1 MKNIIHET
9 EHLAYVYLKGFG
21 FADEQIIPL
30 VELGKK
36 NLSEALEKLK
46 KLLNEEGYSLKDLD
60 NILHAI
66 KGLLLQLGNTQLAQE
81 LNAIRL
87 ELNNPKTVTSIE
99 ALLFNDT
106 KI

>member
-9 EHLAYVYLKGFG
+9 EHLAYAYLKGFG
-21 FADEQIIPL
+21 FEDEQITPL

-36 NLSEALEKLK
+36 NLSEALSNLK
-46 KLLNEEGYSLKDLD
+46 KLLDKDTYSIKELD
-60 NILHAI
+60 DALHAL